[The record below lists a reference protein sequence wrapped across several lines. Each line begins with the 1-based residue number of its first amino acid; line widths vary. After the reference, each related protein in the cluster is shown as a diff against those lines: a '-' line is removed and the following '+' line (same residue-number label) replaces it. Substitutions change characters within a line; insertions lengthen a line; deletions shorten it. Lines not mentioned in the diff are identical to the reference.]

1 MPDPGPT
8 QMATRTTDA
17 GAHGRFDAFELSAG
31 GTALAGEVDARSLRR
46 AADQLASGADAAPI
60 RWRISGG
67 KDAFGRPLLTV
78 RLDGAVPL
86 VCQRCL
92 QPFVS
97 PVAQQTDL
105 LLARDETELAQL
117 DVDET
122 EVVLANATLDPR
134 NLVEDEL
141 LLSLPLSPR
150 HDENECAAA
159 RRSTADNDK
168 QSPFAGLAALKG
180 RNPD

>member
-1 MPDPGPT
+1 
-8 QMATRTTDA
+8 MATRTTDA
-17 GAHGRFDAFELSAG
+17 GAQGRFDAFELSTAG
-31 GTALAGEVDARSLRR
+31 GELAGAVDARSLPR
-46 AADQLASGADAAPI
+46 AADLLAKGADAAPI
-60 RWRISGG
+60 AWRILGG
-67 KDAFGRPLLTV
+67 HDAVGRPSVTV

-92 QPFVS
+92 QTFAA

-105 LLARDETELAQL
+105 LLARDEAELARL
-117 DVDET
+117 DAEET

-150 HDENECAAA
+150 HGEEECAAA
-159 RRSTADNDK
+159 LRSTDDARR
-168 QSPFAGLAALKG
+168 SPFAGLVALKA

>member
-1 MPDPGPT
+1 
-8 QMATRTTDA
+8 MANRTTDA
-17 GAHGRFDAFELSAG
+17 GAHGRLDAFELSAEG
-31 GTALAGEVDARSLRR
+31 GKLAGKLDARTLPR
-46 AADQLASGADAAPI
+46 AGDQLAAGADAVPI
-60 RWRISGG
+60 AWRISGG
-67 KDAFGRPLLTV
+67 RDAAGRPSLTV

-92 QPFVS
+92 QPFVA
-97 PVAQQTDL
+97 PVAQTTDL
-105 LLARDETELAQL
+105 LLARDEAELARL
-117 DVDET
+117 DGEET

-150 HDENECAAA
+150 HGEEECPAA
-159 RRSTADNDK
+159 RGPIADDGK
-168 QSPFAGLAALKG
+168 LSPFAELAALKG